1 MVINRRTRP
10 EVYRDRFAPIPTLWF
25 PPSFWRSANTHPPLL
40 ILLIPLVIIKLELVT
55 HEFLFDSYE
64 IKVFSLKLVIFT
76 YSKHKSGSILMKR
89 IVITKELDP
98 VKKKSYW
105 PTKSILVNI
114 APANRNF
121 TSPLFKINI
130 LFTLNFPVP
139 LCWFFSFFHQK
150 VTRGIKQGNWE
161 TVSVFSK
168 IQEYL
173 SW

>member
-1 MVINRRTRP
+1 MQGPPRP
-10 EVYRDRFAPIPTLWF
+10 RSPTLWF

-40 ILLIPLVIIKLELVT
+40 ILLIPLVILKLELVT
-55 HEFLFDSYE
+55 HECLFDSYQV
-64 IKVFSLKLVIFT
+64 KVFSLKLVIFT
-76 YSKHKSGSILMKR
+76 YSKHK
-89 IVITKELDP
+89 
-98 VKKKSYW
+98 KKCYW
-105 PTKSILVNI
+105 PTKSFLVYI

-121 TSPLFKINI
+121 TSPPFKINI

-139 LCWFFSFFHQK
+139 FCWFFSFFHQK